1 MRWERSP
8 CPTGFVAQI
17 PRMTL
22 QLAPK
27 VEVVNAMTWNGRN
40 GNPAGVVLDAS
51 TLNDQQRQELA
62 ARVGHSETA
71 FVERSPDGRYTLTFF
86 TPTRQIAFCGHATI
100 ATFAY
105 LRCKGLETRD
115 SVDVSIAGTDLRVH
129 YAGDVVLME
138 QRAPRY
144 ERVSDADLAEALR
157 SIGLEPGA
165 LDAQF
170 RPQIV
175 DTGNRFLLISV
186 VDRAALA
193 RAVPHASAIESLS
206 ERLDLIGY
214 YVFLRTPGEHAATTR
229 MFAPRYG
236 ILEESATGMAAGPL
250 AATLVD
256 ELGHKQTSLRILQG
270 EFMNP
275 PRPSEILAQVE
286 LRDSKV
292 AGLRIGGRAT
302 LQPETPRA

>member
-1 MRWERSP
+1 M
-8 CPTGFVAQI
+8 
-17 PRMTL
+17 
-22 QLAPK
+22 QLAPT
-27 VEVVNAMTWNGRN
+27 VEIVNSMTWNGRN

-51 TLNDQQRQELA
+51 ALNDEQRQELA

-71 FVERSPDGRYTLTFF
+71 FVERSSDGRYTLAFF
-86 TPTRQIAFCGHATI
+86 TPTRRIAFCGHATI

-105 LRCKGLETRD
+105 LRSKGLEPRD
-115 SVDVSIAGTDLRVH
+115 SVEVSISGTDLRVH
-129 YAGDVVLME
+129 YDGDVVLME
-138 QRAPRY
+138 QKAPRY
-144 ERVSDADLAEALR
+144 ERLSDADIAEALR
-157 SIGLEPGA
+157 SIGLEPSA

-186 VDRAALA
+186 ADRGPLA
-193 RAVPHASAIESLS
+193 RATPDASAIETLS

-214 YVFLRTPGEHAATTR
+214 YVFLRTPGPHAATTR

-256 ELGHKQTSLRILQG
+256 KLGHTATKLRILQG
-270 EFMNP
+270 EFMDP

-286 LRDSKV
+286 LRDSRV
-292 AGLRIGGRAT
+292 AGLRVGGRAT
-302 LQPETPRA
+302 IAPRA